1 MRRDYFNGVDPNL
14 VMSRAFD
21 EALADLPDPTAWS
34 NQPLGTVLFHHTLYP
49 DIPEVGT
56 MLDANRSTYAFV
68 VVLSDPQS
76 TSQSILSL
84 GQSGFIG
91 PGSSDFDPHFLDQLP
106 IFTTFNYKPMH
117 LFINTQLK
125 E

>member
-34 NQPLGTVLFHHTLYP
+34 NQPRNVVLFHHTLYP
-49 DIPEVGT
+49 AIPEVAT
-56 MLDANRSTYAFV
+56 MFDANRGTYAFV
-68 VVLSDPQS
+68 VVLSDPQP
-76 TSQSILSL
+76 TSESILSL